1 MNVPMNG
8 GIMDMKILDI
18 YSGKDG
24 RFEIEGI
31 TAEDIVEKY
40 GTPVYVYSESRIRDN
55 YRRLYDSLTDRYEK
69 VNLYFSAK
77 SNTNI
82 SILRILKDEGAR
94 VDTVSVGEIYLA
106 KEAGFDADEILF
118 TGMNLRDDEL
128 DSLLE
133 SGVRINVNSLS
144 MLDRVLEKKIPELI
158 SFRVNLQKG
167 GGAHR
172 HLITAGK
179 DSKFGVLESK
189 IIDAYKKALESG
201 VKRFGI
207 HTHIGSG
214 MLKTDHH
221 RQAAEKI
228 VDIAGRIH
236 EELGIEFEFIDI
248 GGGIGIPYTPDESE
262 MDLEK
267 FSRDVLGIFKDKLA
281 EHELGKPYFCMEPG
295 RYIMGDAGIILT
307 EVNAL
312 KDTVNKRLIG
322 VDAGLHT
329 LIRPAMYDAYHPIA
343 HTKKMYGNEDELEE
357 YDVMGPLCESSDFLG
372 KERKLPK
379 VEEGDLLA
387 ILNAGAYGFTM
398 TSNYNSKLRPPEV
411 LVNRGEDTLI
421 REAESMKDLERKQS
435 F

>member
-1 MNVPMNG
+1 
-8 GIMDMKILDI
+8 MKIPKV
-18 YSGKDG
+18 YSENQG
-24 RFEIEGI
+24 RLEIEGVS
-31 TAEDIVEKY
+31 AERIAERY
-40 GTPVYVYSESRIRDN
+40 GTPSYVYSESRIREN

-69 VNLYFSAK
+69 VNIYFSAK

-106 KEAGFDADEILF
+106 KKAGFDPGEILF

-128 DSLLE
+128 DYLLE
-133 SGVRINVNSLS
+133 SDVNINVNSLS
-144 MLDRVLEKKIPELI
+144 MLDRLLERKVPELI

-167 GGAHR
+167 AGAHQ

-179 DSKFGVLESK
+179 NSKFGILESE
-189 IIDAYKKALESG
+189 IIEAYEKALRNG

-214 MLKTDHH
+214 ILTSEYH
-221 RQAAEKI
+221 RQAAEKL
-228 VDIAGRIH
+228 VDVAAKVN
-236 EELGIEFEFIDI
+236 EELGIQFEFIDI
-248 GGGIGIPYTPDESE
+248 GGGIGIPYRPKESE

-267 FSRDVLGIFKDKLA
+267 FSQDVLGSFKDKLT
-281 EHELGKPYFCMEPG
+281 EHDLGEPYFCMEPG

-312 KDTVNKRLIG
+312 KQTVDKQLVG

-329 LIRPAMYDAYHPIA
+329 LIRPAMYDAYHPII
-343 HTKKMYGNEDELEE
+343 HTEKMEEDEREE
-357 YDVMGPLCESSDFLG
+357 YDVIGPLCESSDFLG
-372 KERKLPK
+372 KERELPK

-387 ILNAGAYGFTM
+387 ILNSGAYGFTM
-398 TSNYNSKLRPPEV
+398 SSNYNSKLKSPEV
-411 LVNRGEDTLI
+411 LIDKSEDILI
-421 REAESMKDLERKQS
+421 REAESMDELERRQILIER
-435 F
+435 